1 MQSNGSETTPTKRPR
16 QVSVGSPATPASSP
30 AKAKNGGKGQL
41 KSTSLPAETV
51 EYLKAWMMS
60 PEHIAHPYPTEQE
73 KAQLMADTGIELKQL
88 TNWFVNNR
96 KRYWKPRVEAR
107 LQQQAH
113 AAAAVAQAQAAAAAV
128 AAVTAASRQASP
140 VPPEAGLRPTLTV
153 QPSNSF
159 VSFDL
164 CAPQTSTPRKTARA
178 ISMVSPDF
186 SKFLPSAQSSIHAV
200 SEASSASSVAT
211 AESND
216 SMDSSSADDMGN
228 VSSGEEFAMSGVISR
243 TETVDVHILLPI
255 SGRKPTIEDVTVLS
269 NVPSER
275 ILKTFKGCSMEYSF
289 PSSDNK
295 KVR

>member
-1 MQSNGSETTPTKRPR
+1 MQDIVQSTSEPTA
-16 QVSVGSPATPASSP
+16 SPNKMKSS
-30 AKAKNGGKGQL
+30 KGQR
-41 KSTSLPAETV
+41 KSTSLPSETV

-73 KAQLMADTGIELKQL
+73 KTQIMADTGIELKQL

-113 AAAAVAQAQAAAAAV
+113 AAAAVAQVQAAAAAV
-128 AAVTAASRQASP
+128 AAVTAVSRQASP
-140 VPPEAGLRPTLTV
+140 VTPESGFRPTLTV

-164 CAPQTSTPRKTARA
+164 CSPRSSTPRKARE

-186 SKFLPSAQSSIHAV
+186 SRFLPSAQSSVHAV

-211 AESND
+211 SESND
-216 SMDSSSADDMGN
+216 SMDSSSGDDLGSASATEDA
-228 VSSGEEFAMSGVISR
+228 VASGIVSR
-243 TETVDVHILLPI
+243 TEMVDVHILRPI
-255 SGRKPTIEDVTVLS
+255 SGGKPTIEDVTVLS
-269 NVPSER
+269 NVPRER
-275 ILKTFKGCSMEYSF
+275 ILKTFKDCSMDYQF
-289 PSSDNK
+289 PRFDQK
-295 KVR
+295 KVSKLSLDYG